1 MSRGTTPR
9 RAGERLAFR
18 RSGGQ
23 SREQPRMSGE
33 RGKAQLLTGTTP
45 QKRGKGP
52 VTCAKSARE
61 GTTPH
66 TRGKLLRIC
75 GGLVPPGTTPHTR
88 GIRAKR
94 PLDPAHA
101 GTTPH
106 TRGKGASLTGGM
118 VKDRNNPAY
127 AGKRSAH
134 GLPASTS
141 GEQPRIRGEKRRMM
155 GSSCVPEGTT
165 PRMRGKDSITSRF
178 IEHLSSCHS
187 TGSYTTPIK

>member
-1 MSRGTTPR
+1 MPPLRTPSGEQPRIRGESDPVIAVACAPVGNNPAYAGKRRCSPR
-9 RAGERLAFR
+9 CLWLRVA
-18 RSGGQ
+18 
-23 SREQPRMSGE
+23 EQPRMSGE
-33 RGKAQLLTGTTP
+33 SGASFSSPSAQ
-45 QKRGKGP
+45 
-52 VTCAKSARE
+52 RE
-61 GTTPH
+61 QPR
-66 TRGKLLRIC
+66 TRGEYEQNVHWIQ
-75 GGLVPPGTTPHTR
+75 
-88 GIRAKR
+88 
-94 PLDPAHA
+94 
-101 GTTPH
+101 
-106 TRGKGASLTGGM
+106 LTLEQPR
-118 VKDRNNPAY
+118 RNNPAY